1 METVCQFLKKLNVK
15 LLYAPAI
22 SLLGNIPTRIE
33 KNRNPNTYLYITVHR
48 NTIHNSEKVE
58 TCLSTDEQ
66 IDKMWYAIPT

>member
-1 METVCQFLKKLNVK
+1 MLQQFHFWVIYLRELKK
-15 LLYAPAI
+15 
-22 SLLGNIPTRIE
+22 
-33 KNRNPNTYLYITVHR
+33 NRDSNTYLYITVHR